1 MKTKVFC
8 FIFLLTA
15 TCGMGQIPENIS
27 IGVYGRGESNM
38 YRYYG
43 GKALGNYITT
53 RVHNSYSAGLSVHAS
68 VNYLFNANI
77 SFGFSEANYRPDI
90 ISQNSQ
96 LYMASIRMWHL
107 NTVGELKFNDKPK
120 FNPTL
125 IFGFQSMFKESA
137 NEKFSA
143 AVVEETLWPKV
154 RIMPQLGLGF
164 QYMPRKTRFN
174 FRGEAGLRLNSN
186 NRTGYDYGLSQAFAG
201 LHILYRVK
209 SW

>member
-1 MKTKVFC
+1 MKKALL
-8 FIFLLTA
+8 FIVSLQFLLCTTA
-15 TCGMGQIPENIS
+15 QIPENIN

-43 GKALGNYITT
+43 GQALGNFYTT
-53 RVHNSYSAGLSVHAS
+53 RVHNSYSAGMSLHAS
-68 VNYLFNANI
+68 VNYLFNAGI

-90 ISQNSQ
+90 LTQNSQ

-107 NTVGELKFNDKPK
+107 NTVGELKFNDKPI

-125 IFGFQSMFKESA
+125 IFGFQAMFKESA

-143 AVVEETLWPKV
+143 GVVEESLWP
-154 RIMPQLGLGF
+154 RTRLMPQLGIGF
-164 QYMPRKTRFN
+164 QYTPRKTRLN
-174 FRGEAGLRLNSN
+174 IRAEAGLRLNSS

-201 LHILYRVK
+201 LHLMYRVK